1 MKNRIKITFFIF
13 ASIFIIDQIIKYG
26 FANFDWDVE
35 GPIMSLQ
42 LAYNYGVAFSM
53 FSFLAEY
60 LKFIQLALVLAGTI
74 YLYKNKDVFYE
85 YYIPVGLLYA
95 GGLSNI
101 LDRFTYG
108 GVVDYLYWHYGF
120 EFAIFNLADVIID
133 LAVVIIIYKQI
144 KDSKKVNQEKEEN
157 GKNL

>member
-1 MKNRIKITFFIF
+1 MKKKFNIAIILV
-13 ASIFIIDQIIKYG
+13 AILFIIDQAVKYG
-26 FANFDWDVE
+26 FAHFDWNVE
-35 GPIMSLQ
+35 GPYMSLQ

-60 LKFIQLALVLAGTI
+60 LKYIQLAIVLGTSI
-74 YLYKNKDVFYE
+74 YLFNNKDIFRD
-85 YYIPVGLLYA
+85 YYIPIALLYA

-108 GVVDYLYWHYGF
+108 GVVDYFYWHYGF

-133 LAVVIIIYKQI
+133 TAVVIIIYMQI
-144 KDSKKVNQEKEEN
+144 RQSRKEKKEN
-157 GKNL
+157 K

>member
-1 MKNRIKITFFIF
+1 MSKKFKIAISIF
-13 ASIFIIDQIIKYG
+13 LLIFIIDQVIKYG
-26 FANFDWDVE
+26 FANFDWNVA
-35 GPIMSLQ
+35 GPVMSLE

-60 LKFIQLALVLAGTI
+60 LKYIQLGIVLIATI
-74 YLYKNKDVFYE
+74 YLYKNQNVFSE
-85 YYIPVGLLYA
+85 YYIPIALLYA

-108 GVVDYLYWHYGF
+108 GVVDYFYWHYMF
-120 EFAIFNLADVIID
+120 DFAIFNIADVIID

-144 KDSKKVNQEKEEN
+144 KQAREEKKIK
-157 GKNL
+157 KI

>member
-1 MKNRIKITFFIF
+1 MKNRIKLIFFIF
-13 ASIFIIDQIIKYG
+13 IAVFLIDQTIKYG
-26 FANFDWDVE
+26 FAHYDWDVQ
-35 GPIMSLQ
+35 GSVMSLQ

-60 LKFIQLALVLAGTI
+60 LKYIQLGLVVLGTI
-74 YLYKNKDVFYE
+74 YLYKNQNIFKE
-85 YYIPVGLLYA
+85 YYIPIALLYA

-108 GVVDYLYWHYGF
+108 GVVDYLYWHYWF

-133 LAVVIIIYKQI
+133 LAVVIIIYKQLTQ
-144 KDSKKVNQEKEEN
+144 SKKEN
-157 GKNL
+157 EQK

>member
-1 MKNRIKITFFIF
+1 MKKKLNIAIIIVAILFV
-13 ASIFIIDQIIKYG
+13 IDQAVKYG
-26 FANFDWDVE
+26 FAHFDWNVE
-35 GPIMSLQ
+35 GPYMSLQ

-60 LKFIQLALVLAGTI
+60 LKYIQLTIVLGASI
-74 YLYKNKDVFYE
+74 YLLNNKEIFRD
-85 YYIPVGLLYA
+85 YYIPIALLYA

-108 GVVDYLYWHYGF
+108 GVVDYFYWHYGF

-133 LAVVIIIYKQI
+133 TAVVIIIYMQI
-144 KDSKKVNQEKEEN
+144 KQSRKEKKENQ
-157 GKNL
+157 

>member
-1 MKNRIKITFFIF
+1 MNKKLKVTFLIF
-13 ASIFIIDQIIKYG
+13 SVIFIIDQIVKYG
-26 FANFDWDVE
+26 FVNFNWDTE
-35 GPIMSLQ
+35 GPYMSLQ

-60 LKFIQLALVLAGTI
+60 LKYIQLTLVLGGLI
-74 YLYKNKDVFYE
+74 YLFKNKDVFEE
-85 YYIPVGLLYA
+85 YYIAIALLFA

-108 GVVDYLYWHYGF
+108 GVVDYFYWHYGF
-120 EFAIFNLADVIID
+120 EFAIFNFADVMID

-144 KDSKKVNQEKEEN
+144 KQARIDKKEKE
-157 GKNL
+157 LSS

>member
-1 MKNRIKITFFIF
+1 MIKKLKISFLIF
-13 ASIFIIDQIIKYG
+13 AVIFTIDQIVKYG

-35 GPIMSLQ
+35 GPYMSLQ

-60 LKFIQLALVLAGTI
+60 LKYIQLVLVLGGII
-74 YLYKNKDVFYE
+74 YLYKNQDVFEE
-85 YYIPVGLLYA
+85 YYLPISLLFA

-108 GVVDYLYWHYGF
+108 GVVDYFYWHYGF

-133 LAVVIIIYKQI
+133 LAVIIIIYKQI
-144 KDSKKVNQEKEEN
+144 KIAREEKKREELN
-157 GKNL
+157 S

>member
-1 MKNRIKITFFIF
+1 MRRELVFFYILF
-13 ASIFIIDQIIKYG
+13 TVLFTLDQLIKYG
-26 FANFDWDVE
+26 FAHFDWDVY
-35 GPIMSLQ
+35 GPYMSLQ

-53 FSFLAEY
+53 LSFLEEY
-60 LKFIQLALVLAGTI
+60 LKYIQLSVVFGACI

-85 YYIPVGLLYA
+85 YYFPISLLFA

-120 EFAIFNLADVIID
+120 DFAIFNFADVIID
-133 LAVVIIIYKQI
+133 IAVVIIIYKQI
-144 KDSKKVNQEKEEN
+144 KSSKKEES
-157 GKNL
+157 KQS

>member
-1 MKNRIKITFFIF
+1 MKKKLNISIIIF
-13 ASIFIIDQIIKYG
+13 AILFVIDQAVKYG
-26 FANFDWDVE
+26 FAHFDWNVD
-35 GPIMSLQ
+35 GPYMSLQ

-60 LKFIQLALVLAGTI
+60 LKYIQLTIVLAATI
-74 YLYKNKDVFYE
+74 YLLKNKDVFRD
-85 YYIPVGLLYA
+85 YYIPISLLYA

-108 GVVDYLYWHYGF
+108 GVVDYFYWHYGF

-133 LAVVIIIYKQI
+133 TAVVIIIYMQI
-144 KDSKKVNQEKEEN
+144 QQARREKREN
-157 GKNL
+157 K